1 MIVGVGLSSLQQCD
15 MSSGRNLFV
24 VGLSMFTGLTL
35 PQWIADHQSTIHTGL
50 HTSEQQ

>member
-1 MIVGVGLSSLQQCD
+1 VTPIHLEANISKRAGDRG
-15 MSSGRNLFV
+15 F